1 MINRTGLIALT
12 SAAVI
17 ASAVACGTHSTSSA
31 TTPSTHTPAVA
42 ATSAAAAAPSA
53 CADLGGTVGPGQTCE
68 VHAATPGYTVD
79 FSFPVD
85 YPDQGAV
92 TDALQRQRDAFID
105 WVEQRPAH
113 DRSYALDIMGES
125 YRSGTS
131 DSGTRSLV
139 LTEYSDTGG
148 AHPVTYFESLNY
160 DLAKRAP
167 ITFDTL
173 FKPGTNAVEVLDP
186 IVKAELDKRLDG
198 GPANPNS
205 LGATVYRNFAI
216 TDDAVIFF
224 IGQGMWVYEAAGP
237 QTVSVPRT
245 ELASAL
251 A

>member
-1 MINRTGLIALT
+1 MMNRTGLIALT
-12 SAAVI
+12 SAAAI
-17 ASAVACGTHSTSSA
+17 ASAVACGTQSTSSA

-53 CADLGGTVGPGQTCE
+53 CADLGGTVSPGQTCE
-68 VHAATPGYTVD
+68 VHAATPGYTID
-79 FSFPVD
+79 FSYPVD
-85 YPDQGAV
+85 YPDQVAV
-92 TDALQRQRDAFID
+92 TDALKRQRDAFVD
-105 WVEQRPAH
+105 WIEQRPAH
-113 DRSYALDIMGES
+113 DRPYALDITGKS
-125 YRSGTS
+125 YRSGTPA
-131 DSGTRSLV
+131 SGTQSLV
-139 LTEYSDTGG
+139 FTEYSDTGG

-160 DLAKRAP
+160 DLAKSAP

-198 GPANPNS
+198 GPADANS
-205 LGATVYRNFAI
+205 LGATVYQDFAI